1 LLSLG
6 PGSKLGRYEIVEL
19 LGRGGMGSVFR
30 ARDPVLSR
38 EVAVKVVSAEAL
50 ASDPSL
56 LERFHREATASTA
69 VRHPN
74 IVAVLDAG
82 QIERLPY
89 LVLELVPGGSLK
101 DLLRRSGQ
109 LEPRAAAALMA
120 QVARGLAAIHDA
132 GLVHRDLKPDN
143 VLLDERGTAKIADF
157 GLVRAKSS
165 DALTRTGEV
174 LGTYEYMAPEQAEG
188 GHGVDARAD
197 IYALGATL
205 YALLTGRPPFEG
217 KGYEVLKHAL
227 LEDVK
232 PPSALVPGM
241 PRELDALVL
250 GLLAKEPEK
259 RPQTASVAAEALEAF
274 ARGEAPVAP
283 AQGSRGRL
291 VAAAIGLVL
300 IAAIGGAAGKTLLS
314 RTPPPPPPPAP
325 TPAPPTVAPTDPAP
339 PKRPATTFALELQR
353 TFGVN
358 DQAPAARTTAVVAER
373 NATSAV
379 CGWDDGTIAIMDLP
393 SAVVREK
400 PRGRANTKIA
410 KLAILP
416 GGRRVVVGC
425 IDGLVAIWNVQTG
438 EFEKRLR
445 DPDGNTIG
453 ALAVSKD
460 GKLVVA
466 GLGEKCQVV
475 DKVFVWNL
483 ESGVMTTIR
492 QRFPI
497 GDAIFLPDG
506 RVAIAGLG
514 GFVHLWTLDSKKNEE
529 LGGNGRSSV
538 RTLDVSP
545 DGRTLVSSGD
555 DCILHLWPLVPEE
568 RRRTISKDGDDNPIA
583 THPITAVRF
592 DADGRQLIYAT
603 ILGNTGFFD
612 LATQAHRAFYRAQ
625 GNDYAARAVAVV
637 SDQLVLTADQGPKP
651 RLLDPETSYAVVT
664 PLAHNE
670 PVVELIVSHDGRR
683 LISSSTDGT
692 VRVWDTSSDAPPRIL
707 PWSNSAGVCQ
717 PFIALHADG
726 KTLQVTSETG
736 SPTTRR
742 FDIERGEAVGD
753 PSWDAPPEPR
763 AMVYPGVGA
772 RVIYGTYS
780 GAVFLCEPGKPRVNI
795 DTLPGVIRNAVPTR
809 PDECLLGSEGGGM
822 LALVNLTGSS
832 PRISKTSAG
841 EPVTALASVG
851 KSALVGRK
859 SGRIE
864 LFDLQRGALK
874 EVARVGSR
882 VFALAMTA
890 DGTLAASSHE
900 GGALILWELT
910 GADSIVER
918 TRLDLSR
925 AGDVPMAL
933 AFSPD
938 GKKLYVGS
946 ARTEILVYEVRR

>member
-1 LLSLG
+1 
-6 PGSKLGRYEIVEL
+6 
-19 LGRGGMGSVFR
+19 MGSVFR
-30 ARDPVLSR
+30 ARDPVLGR

-56 LERFHREATASTA
+56 LERFHREATSSTA

-101 DLLRRSGQ
+101 DLLKRSGK

-143 VLLDERGTAKIADF
+143 VLLDERGTPKIADF
-157 GLVRAKSS
+157 GLVRAKSA

-259 RPQTASVAAEALEAF
+259 RPQTASVAAAELEAF
-274 ARGEAPVAP
+274 ARGEVSVAP

-300 IAAIGGAAGKTLLS
+300 IAALGGAVGKTLLS
-314 RTPPPPPPPAP
+314 TTPPPPPPPTP
-325 TPAPPTVAPTDPAP
+325 TPTPPTVAPTDPAP
-339 PKRPATTFALELQR
+339 PKRPATTVALELQR

-358 DQAPAARTTAVVAER
+358 DQAPAAKATAVVAER

-379 CGWDDGTIAIMDLP
+379 CGWDDGTLAIMDLS
-393 SAVVREK
+393 SAVVRQK

-445 DPDGNTIG
+445 EPDGNTIS

-460 GKLVVA
+460 GQLVVA
-466 GLGEKCQVV
+466 GLGDRSSVIM

-483 ESGVMTTIR
+483 ESGVMTPIH
-492 QRFPI
+492 QRHPV

-506 RVAIAGLG
+506 RVAVAGLG
-514 GFVHLWTLDSKKNEE
+514 GVVHLWTLDSKKDEE
-529 LGGNGRSSV
+529 LGGKGPSV
-538 RTLDVSP
+538 RSLDVSP
-545 DGRTLVSSGD
+545 DGRTLVSTGD
-555 DCILHLWPLVPEE
+555 DSTLHLWPLVPEE
-568 RRRTISKDGDDNPIA
+568 RRRAISKDGDDNPIA
-583 THPITAVRF
+583 IFPITAVRF

-603 ILGNTGFFD
+603 SLGNTCFFD
-612 LATQAHRAFYRAQ
+612 LATQAQRAFYRAQ
-625 GNDYAARAVAVV
+625 GNDYVARAVALV
-637 SDQLVLTADQGPKP
+637 SDKLVLTADQGPKP
-651 RLLDPETSYAVVT
+651 RLLDPETGHAVVT
-664 PLAHNE
+664 TLAHNE
-670 PVVELIVSHDGRR
+670 PICALIVSHDGRR

-692 VRVWDTSSDAPPRIL
+692 VRVWDTSSDAPPRTL
-707 PWSNSAGVCQ
+707 PWTNSGGVCH

-726 KTLQVTSETG
+726 KTLQVTSENG

-772 RVIYGTYS
+772 RVVYGTYT
-780 GAVFLCEPGKPRVNI
+780 GAVFLCEPGKPRVKI
-795 DTLPGVIRNAVPTR
+795 DSLPGSIRNAVPTR
-809 PDECLLGSEGGGM
+809 PDECLLGSDGGGM

-874 EVARVGSR
+874 EAARVGSR

-890 DGTLAASSHE
+890 DGTLAASGHE

-925 AGDVPMAL
+925 GGDVPMAL